1 MKEFLNYYYYLL
13 PDKIRKVGQTYFFK
27 IHNYYFGFYPY
38 NGNIEELPSL
48 LSLNNYMG
56 YQFDRINKI
65 ILNREGYI
73 ITQKENNFY
82 ILVLLK
88 TISKESISLKDIIDF
103 PRLEISFPL
112 LNRTNW
118 YSLWSQ
124 KIDHLEQ
131 IRNHLKKEK
140 TLIYNSLPY
149 YIGLAENAI
158 SYLKYS
164 NLENHHLAICHKRV
178 KAEESLMEFYNP
190 LFLIIDYKV
199 RDLAEYYKSLFFD
212 TKWDIKEIINSIK
225 RVKMNPVD
233 TIYFYIRMLYPS
245 YYFDK
250 VDEIL
255 KGALQEKE
263 ILKITEY
270 AEDYEY
276 LLYELYLLFKSKVN
290 IVGVEWITKKFAN

>member
-1 MKEFLNYYYYLL
+1 MRDFLNYYYYLF
-13 PDKIRKVGQTYFFK
+13 PDRIHKVGQSYFFN

-48 LSLNNYMG
+48 LSLNNYMS
-56 YQFDRINKI
+56 YQSDRINR
-65 ILNREGYI
+65 ILLNKEGNI
-73 ITQKENNFY
+73 ITSKENHNY
-82 ILVLLK
+82 ILILLK
-88 TISKESISLKDIIDF
+88 TISNDSISLKNIIDF
-103 PRLEISFPL
+103 PRLDISLPL

-124 KIDHLEQ
+124 KIDYLER
-131 IRNHLKKEK
+131 IRDHLKKEK
-140 TLIYNSLPY
+140 NLIYNSLPY

-178 KAEESLMEFYNP
+178 KENEPLMEFYNP
-190 LFLIIDYKV
+190 LSLVIDYKV
-199 RDLAEYYKSLFFD
+199 RDLAEYYKSLFFH
-212 TKWDIKEIINSIK
+212 TCDIKEIINSIK
-225 RVKMNPVD
+225 KVKMNQVD

-245 YYFDK
+245 YYFDA
-250 VDEIL
+250 VDDIL
-255 KGALQEKE
+255 KGNIREND
-263 ILKITEY
+263 ILKITKY

-290 IVGVEWITKKFAN
+290 LIGIEWITKKFAN